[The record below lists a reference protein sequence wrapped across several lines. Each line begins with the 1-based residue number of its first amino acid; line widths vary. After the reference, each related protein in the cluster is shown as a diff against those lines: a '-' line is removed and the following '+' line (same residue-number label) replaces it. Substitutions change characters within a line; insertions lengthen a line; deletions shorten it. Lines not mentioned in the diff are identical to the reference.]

1 MKEFVHTLA
10 KPNLRDPYQQYLNV
24 GRLHNMVFFKKKK
37 QICAIILQHNLLILE
52 IHISAEQQD
61 L

>member
-24 GRLHNMVFFKKKK
+24 GRLHNMVFKKKK
-37 QICAIILQHNLLILE
+37 KKKCVQLFCNIIY
-52 IHISAEQQD
+52 
-61 L
+61 

>member
-24 GRLHNMVFFKKKK
+24 GRLHNMVFKKKK

-52 IHISAEQQD
+52 IHISAGQQD

>member
-24 GRLHNMVFFKKKK
+24 GRLHNMVFKKKK
-37 QICAIILQHNLLILE
+37 NKFVQLFCNIIY
-52 IHISAEQQD
+52 
-61 L
+61 